1 MRELRIELEAKELS
15 ITEKKARRDKVH
27 RPVHS
32 TTEGLTTVEGL
43 KYLYCQ
49 ASHFPDKCDIAT
61 NIETRK
67 ALLKSQRRYITQVSV
82 TNLGEVRMEAT
93 RKSSENSKIDDKN
106 KETFT
111 MLTNSIKNREIVLQ
125 SAVLLLKHPSTQ
137 NQIEGKMILDTGSQ
151 RS

>member
-15 ITEKKARRDKVH
+15 ITEKKSRRDKVH

-32 TTEGLTTVEGL
+32 TTEGLMTVEGL

-49 ASHFPDKCDIAT
+49 ASHFPDNCSIVT

-82 TNLGEVRMEAT
+82 TNLGEVRLETT
-93 RKSSENSKIDDKN
+93 RKSHQK
-106 KETFT
+106 T
-111 MLTNSIKNREIVLQ
+111 
-125 SAVLLLKHPSTQ
+125 LK
-137 NQIEGKMILDTGSQ
+137 
-151 RS
+151 